1 MRARVCMCVR
11 VWLRAGVSVFMG
23 VNACEYVSTCVTVR
37 VCQQRVT
44 GCECGHAR
52 VHVCACVAVGGCEGV
67 NALMHV
73 NACEYVSVCVTVRV
87 C

>member
-1 MRARVCMCVR
+1 MEGVSGGVRVCMCVR

-44 GCECGHAR
+44 GCECGRAR
-52 VHVCACVAVGGCEGV
+52 VRVWLWVG
-67 NALMHV
+67 
-73 NACEYVSVCVTVRV
+73 VRV
-87 C
+87 